1 MKNKILFKNRFT
13 IICAFMCMV
22 LVFGLSGCEGNQ
34 TKTPEAS
41 EAPVLLANTVI
52 AEGHLEPITSTWLSF
67 QTTGRVEAVLVQE
80 GDEVKQ
86 GQPLVRLEGSDRAES
101 ELAAA
106 QSALFLAEQNLN
118 DTRNSDALRGAAE
131 LELATA
137 QREYNRALYNYNS
150 RVDPQGSAEQIS
162 LYKARVII
170 AQDKVDELQE
180 DLNGM
185 AETSDDDVLKNQII
199 AKLSQAQMELDD
211 TKDNYNY
218 YKDLPD
224 DIDVDRLTAE
234 LDIATARVE
243 DAQRDLDRLKD
254 GPSKESL
261 AALQT
266 AADQAQASVDNAQWA
281 YDQLVLKAPYNGVF
295 VQCDLTVGEF
305 VTVGQRVA
313 LVADFSK
320 WQIESDD
327 LDEIEINQIDA
338 SKPVSITADAIPDQ
352 EYTGE
357 VDQISQYYTD
367 DNGDILYTAKV
378 RLDKKD
384 DLLRW
389 GMTMQMEFEK
399 KD

>member
-1 MKNKILFKNRFT
+1 MKNTILIKNRFT
-13 IICAFMCMV
+13 TICAILCLV
-22 LVFGLSGCEGNQ
+22 LVSGLSGCAGKQ

-41 EAPVLLANTVI
+41 ETPVILANTVI

-118 DTRNSDALRGAAE
+118 DTKNSDALRGAAE

-150 RVDPQGSAEQIS
+150 RVDPQGSVEQIN

-170 AQDKVDELQE
+170 AQDKVDDLQE

-234 LDIATARVE
+234 LDIATARVA

-389 GMTMQMEFEK
+389 GMTMQLEFQK
-399 KD
+399 